1 MEIGHGTLPPVAAG
15 HGHRLESSTATPAA
29 VEDDGDTADTATPN
43 ANKGKGRPTVPLAP
57 SNLAAAVDAQSASAE
72 TAAAS
77 PLARG
82 RSADTPAAR
91 ARALIAEHPELA
103 DRPFGRIVS
112 ALARGLEVDLGADDP
127 AEVPADGA
135 DEGTVAA
142 APADDE
148 TTDAAPGDDSDA
160 AAGDDG
166 DATTG
171 TGDSGVAAA
180 VEDGDGASGE
190 GVTVVEDGDTIE
202 GTSVAPDIGGELPI
216 ADADVSVAE
225 TLADQLADLLDGDDE
240 TTV

>member
-1 MEIGHGTLPPVAAG
+1 MEIGHGSLPLAG
-15 HGHRLESSTATPAA
+15 AGNGHRAEIAPVQAAA
-29 VEDDGDTADTATPN
+29 VEDDGDDAGSATPIVKK
-43 ANKGKGRPTVPLAP
+43 AKGRPTAPLAP
-57 SNLAAAVDAQSASAE
+57 SNLAAAVDAQSASGE
-72 TAAAS
+72 TAAAA

-82 RSADTPAAR
+82 RSGETPAAR
-91 ARALIAEHPELA
+91 ARALVAEHPELA
-103 DRPFGRIVS
+103 DRPFGQIVS

-148 TTDAAPGDDSDA
+148 TTDAA
-160 AAGDDG
+160 AGDDG

-171 TGDSGVAAA
+171 TGASGVATA

-190 GVTVVEDGDTIE
+190 GVTVVEDGDTVE